1 MAIEGL
7 NTGFAITLY
16 AYHGQVA
23 MHSHVNCIFKS
34 PLLLLGQG
42 HCDSQLEYGPTQ
54 LFTLL

>member
-16 AYHGQVA
+16 AYRGQVA

-34 PLLLLGQG
+34 PLLLLVTVVMAK
-42 HCDSQLEYGPTQ
+42 SWYL
-54 LFTLL
+54 